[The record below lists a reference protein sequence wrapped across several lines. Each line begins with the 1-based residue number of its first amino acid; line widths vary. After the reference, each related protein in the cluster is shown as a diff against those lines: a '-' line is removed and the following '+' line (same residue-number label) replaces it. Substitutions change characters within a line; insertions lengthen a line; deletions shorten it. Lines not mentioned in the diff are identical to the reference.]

1 MKFKTKFMLFLGY
14 AAVSILTFIHCY
26 FLSLIASGALLS
38 IVCAVYSIVSKLPEV
53 LTERFWLIYLTSSVP
68 IAVIFFVIVITDV
81 TDKKGGFKKAI

>member
-1 MKFKTKFMLFLGY
+1 MKALNKLFKFVGY
-14 AAVSILTFIHCY
+14 TAVYLLTFFHCY

-53 LTERFWLIYLTSSVP
+53 LTERFWLIYLTSSIP

-81 TDKKGGFKKAI
+81 SDKKGGFKKAI